1 MTTKNES
8 DTVAQAP
15 GQGLGF
21 RKPRL
26 SAMVLVAGVA
36 AGGCHDRPRPNKNSY
51 NVARGRSAKRPLD
64 REPSP
69 EDSPPRETRPR
80 VVDRDLDFARGI
92 NSLGSMRP
100 GRGKNVPA
108 SVRGPLNKIALE
120 ARVAANKAL
129 VAADKALAAAG
140 RGPINQA
147 ALDARAAADKALA
160 AADKAE
166 AAATAYPEDVR
177 IESERTE
184 KRNRIRAILEE
195 IKDAIGEAP
204 V

>member
-1 MTTKNES
+1 
-8 DTVAQAP
+8 
-15 GQGLGF
+15 
-21 RKPRL
+21 
-26 SAMVLVAGVA
+26 
-36 AGGCHDRPRPNKNSY
+36 
-51 NVARGRSAKRPLD
+51 
-64 REPSP
+64 
-69 EDSPPRETRPR
+69 
-80 VVDRDLDFARGI
+80 
-92 NSLGSMRP
+92 MRP

-160 AADKAE
+160 AAVKAE
-166 AAATAYPEDVR
+166 AAATAYPQDVR